1 MLYLSLVQAGRG
13 RGVVARGRAG
23 GPPARGGVAN
33 RAARGGVAGGR
44 GVARQ
49 PARGGARAKG
59 SLPGEITTYFFLIS
73 PNPLFSFFSCFVS
86 CCLVFF
92 EVTVCGVSLFLIQQY
107 VILSLPSFLPCSK

>member
-1 MLYLSLVQAGRG
+1 MYLVSVVQAGRG

-44 GVARQ
+44 GAARQ

-59 SLPGEITTYFFLIS
+59 SLPGERTAFAFDHSYLTR
-73 PNPLFSFFSCFVS
+73 
-86 CCLVFF
+86 
-92 EVTVCGVSLFLIQQY
+92 LFL
-107 VILSLPSFLPCSK
+107 FLAVLLAVA